1 MPGPNAC
8 PAGADAPPVP
18 GKILAMRVKPK
29 ESLAAVDRLQ
39 RRVPWLAFP
48 VAVWKKFGDDQAGNL
63 AALIAYYGFIS
74 IFPILLVAFTVLNL
88 VLHNDAALRKHLIS
102 SALDTYPIIGT
113 QLKGSVHPI
122 GGSGIALV
130 IGLVLALL
138 GARGVAAA
146 VRNAFDVVWAVPKE
160 RRPAFPWSVLR
171 GAGFIVVVGAGQAVT
186 GYLSSV
192 ASGVGHVVTGFAF
205 IAGVILVSFV
215 LNIGFFWLSFRLST
229 ASEVS
234 WKALGLGAVLS
245 AAFWQ
250 VLQLAGG
257 YVVGHKLH
265 GSELYG
271 TFGIVLGLLAWLY
284 LQAQVTLYAVE
295 ICTVRVW
302 RLWPRGL
309 AKPLTEQD
317 TFARQ
322 RYQQRD
328 ALK

>member
-1 MPGPNAC
+1 M
-8 PAGADAPPVP
+8 
-18 GKILAMRVKPK
+18 
-29 ESLAAVDRLQ
+29 
-39 RRVPWLAFP
+39 PWLAFP
-48 VAVWKKFGDDQAGNL
+48 VAVWKKFSDDQAGNL
-63 AALIAYYGFIS
+63 AALIAYYGFVS
-74 IFPILLVAFTVLNL
+74 IFPILLVAFTVLDL
-88 VLHNDAALRKHLIS
+88 VLHNDPTLRKHLIS
-102 SALDTYPIIGT
+102 SALSTYPIIGT
-113 QLKGSVHPI
+113 QLKSSVHPL
-122 GGSGIALV
+122 GASGLALV

-171 GAGFIVVVGAGQAVT
+171 GVGFIVVVGAGQVVT
-186 GYLSSV
+186 GYLSSI
-192 ASGVGHVVTGFAF
+192 ASGVGHVATGFV
-205 IAGVILVSFV
+205 VITGIILASFV
-215 LNIGFFWLSFRLST
+215 LNVGFFWLSFRLST

-250 VLQLAGG
+250 VLQLVGG
-257 YVVGHKLH
+257 YVVRHQLH
-265 GSELYG
+265 GSALYG

-309 AKPLTEQD
+309 AKPPTEQD
-317 TFARQ
+317 ASAHQ
-322 RYQQRD
+322 RYLQRD
-328 ALK
+328 AIG